1 MIPATLSGMGLEAG
15 SIDETVK
22 MLDELWPLNDID
34 LEKSKFPCCL
44 VWTPLPVV
52 SWLAPFIGHVGICR
66 EDGSILDFSG
76 SNLVNVDNFAFGAV
90 ARYYQLDRRQCC
102 LPPNLSRHICEQRY
116 IHHEFGTAISWDDA
130 LGLSMRHYE
139 NKSYNL
145 FTCNCHSFGA
155 NCLNRLCYGGSMS
168 WNMIN
173 IAALVL
179 YKGQWVDG
187 MSVLRSFLPFVA
199 VLCLGIYMVGWPFLV
214 ALLSFSL
221 LLLTWFVVGTY
232 FVKDILDC

>member
-1 MIPATLSGMGLEAG
+1 
-15 SIDETVK
+15 
-22 MLDELWPLNDID
+22 
-34 LEKSKFPCCL
+34 
-44 VWTPLPVV
+44 
-52 SWLAPFIGHVGICR
+52 
-66 EDGSILDFSG
+66 
-76 SNLVNVDNFAFGAV
+76 
-90 ARYYQLDRRQCC
+90 
-102 LPPNLSRHICEQRY
+102 
-116 IHHEFGTAISWDDA
+116 
-130 LGLSMRHYE
+130 
-139 NKSYNL
+139 
-145 FTCNCHSFGA
+145 
-155 NCLNRLCYGGSMS
+155 MS